1 MPFTSDADTFYEERS
16 QFFMVLALVSLA
28 PKLEA
33 VCNKILSSSAIPSYD
48 MVSEQLLCLF
58 TMHAF
63 GSSSAPVEDSFA
75 LVSHSSNC
83 GGWGKGRGG
92 QPCFKRCNY
101 CSIYGHIE
109 ANCRNKARDQAKSV
123 NMAQVAFPTQ
133 SAVASLALPA
143 NVTIF
148 VAEYNELIQL
158 RAT

>member
-1 MPFTSDADTFYEERS
+1 MQTYFGKLERLIDDYNTLMPFTNDADTFYEERS
-16 QFFMVLALVSLA
+16 QFFMVLALVGLA

-83 GGWGKGRGG
+83 GG
-92 QPCFKRCNY
+92 
-101 CSIYGHIE
+101 
-109 ANCRNKARDQAKSV
+109 
-123 NMAQVAFPTQ
+123 
-133 SAVASLALPA
+133 
-143 NVTIF
+143 
-148 VAEYNELIQL
+148 
-158 RAT
+158 